1 MSIEPDTRPIDQP
14 FLASRPK
21 LQFAWDNTSLVLLK
35 ECARKYYY
43 AIICGYRPLHKAP
56 PLYFGGMFHTG
67 LETYDE
73 LRARGT
79 DHTEAQVAAVKKV
92 MLSTMTIEPEH
103 QVESF
108 DPETGEA
115 VLTTVP
121 PQVKLW
127 TSDDPNRSR
136 ESLIRSIVWY
146 TEHFK
151 DDVLK
156 TYIFPDGTPAI
167 ELSFRFD
174 LPINTPEGDPYIYVG
189 HIDKVAEMA
198 NQLWNVERKHTKRTL
213 SQSYFA
219 SYTPNGQVTGYSF
232 AGKVVL
238 SKPVSGTIVDATQVA
253 VGFNRH
259 MRHMAMRSQE
269 QLDEWLVNT
278 LHWIKLAEHY
288 AESDYWP
295 MNEESCH
302 KYSGCQ
308 FRGICSKA
316 PSARQV
322 WLERDFKIDPWN
334 PLKNRGKEEED

>member
-1 MSIEPDTRPIDQP
+1 MAATVPEIP
-14 FLASRPK
+14 FLPSK
-21 LQFAWDNTSLVLLK
+21 QTLQFAWDNTSLVLLK
-35 ECARKYYY
+35 ECPRKYYY
-43 AIICGYRPLHKAP
+43 AIICGYRPKHKAA
-56 PLYFGGMFHTG
+56 PLFFGGMFHKA
-67 LETYDE
+67 LEKYDE
-73 LRARGT
+73 LRAKGT
-79 DHTEAQVAAVKKV
+79 EHTEAQVAAVRCA
-92 MLSTMTIEPEH
+92 MLETMHIAPAHEA
-103 QVESF
+103 ESA
-108 DPETGEA
+108 DPETGE
-115 VLTTVP
+115 VTKIQVP
-121 PQVKLW
+121 EKVTLW
-127 TSDDPNRSR
+127 VSDDPNRSR
-136 ESLIRSIVWY
+136 ETLVRSVVWY

-151 DDVLK
+151 NDVLK

-213 SQSYFA
+213 SSSYFA

-238 SKPVSGTIVDATQVA
+238 SHPVSGTIVDATQVA

-259 MRHMAMRSQE
+259 MRHIASRNSE

-278 LHWIKLAEHY
+278 IHWIKMAEHY
-288 AESDYWP
+288 ATSDYWP

-308 FRGICSKA
+308 FREVCSKS
-316 PSARQV
+316 PSNRQG
-322 WLERDFKIDPWN
+322 WLDAGFIKDPWN
-334 PLKNRGKEEED
+334 PLKNRGQEDD